1 MNVRGYVWGARLLW
15 LAVGVVIAASTLAGA
30 ELRMVY
36 SFTEER
42 VTTMQAAKPQQANP
56 TAAATTATGK
66 GEPRTERHAGELV
79 VALGGDYFLIERDG
93 VGTSYDFKARR
104 ILSQAAGR
112 HEWTEISLF
121 SDLGFRVM
129 EYQNR
134 VMLGQVLSASGLKD
148 PSVTGMGDT
157 FELET
162 LFCLRFPNERG
173 KPVVGLKKETLE
185 NGAWSFRKDGKEVVL
200 FKPSASAVPEKFRAV
215 FERWLVYACR
225 IHPDIRREIVASGRV
240 PQTLLT
246 HWKNTGE
253 GDTSSLEL
261 KSFVES
267 EDTVV
272 IPAAEHVALPA
283 AEGPLRELVELSRDP
298 KRRAE
303 RPTTDSLKRF
313 ADDAMAS
320 GRVLDGFLALLE
332 ITFQNGGD
340 IAADFRRNRDRISQD
355 EGCKRFFEGMAQ
367 SDKASCE
374 HAVQVLRA
382 IDRKQLK
389 KDYIVDIH
397 LADALSTLDR
407 GAEAEIVF
415 FSVLHRNPFLV
426 GVWNDLGQQYYRG
439 YEMGKAWL
447 CWDTARAISPG
458 HPMLRSIT
466 EMERRFEADFPEFFL
481 ASANSVAS
489 R

>member
-1 MNVRGYVWGARLLW
+1 
-15 LAVGVVIAASTLAGA
+15 
-30 ELRMVY
+30 
-36 SFTEER
+36 
-42 VTTMQAAKPQQANP
+42 MQAAKPQQANP

-79 VALGGDYFLIERDG
+79 VALGCDYFLVERDG
-93 VGTSYDFKARR
+93 AATLYDLKGKR
-104 ILSQAAGR
+104 ILTRAAGK

-134 VMLGQVLSASGLKD
+134 VMLGRVLSAGGIKD
-148 PSVTGMGDT
+148 PSVLGMGDT

-162 LFCLRFPNERG
+162 LFCLRFPDERG
-173 KPVVGLKKETLE
+173 KPVAGLKRETLE

-200 FKPSASAVPEKFRAV
+200 FKPSVSAVSEEFRAL
-215 FERWLVYACR
+215 FDRWMVYGCR
-225 IHPDIRREIVASGRV
+225 VHPDIRREIVASGRV
-240 PQTLLT
+240 PQILLT

-261 KSFVES
+261 KSVVES
-267 EDTVV
+267 EDTAVT
-272 IPAAEHVALPA
+272 PAAGLATLSS
-283 AEGPLRELVELSRDP
+283 AEGPLRELVELTRDP

-303 RPTTDSLKRF
+303 GPTTDSLKRF

-340 IAADFRRNRDRISQD
+340 VSAEFRRYRDRITQD
-355 EGCKRFFEGMAQ
+355 EACKRFFEGMAQ
-367 SDKASCE
+367 SDKTSCE
-374 HAVQVLRA
+374 HAVEVLRS

-397 LADALSTLDR
+397 LADALSTLGR
-407 GAEAEIVF
+407 GAEAETVI
-415 FSVLHRNPFLV
+415 FSVLHRNSFLV

-447 CWDTARAISPG
+447 CWDTARAICPQ
-458 HPMLRSIT
+458 HPMLKSIT
-466 EMERRFEADFPEFFL
+466 ELERRLESDFPEFFL

>member
-1 MNVRGYVWGARLLW
+1 
-15 LAVGVVIAASTLAGA
+15 
-30 ELRMVY
+30 
-36 SFTEER
+36 
-42 VTTMQAAKPQQANP
+42 MQAANPQQANP
-56 TAAATTATGK
+56 ATAATTATGK
-66 GEPRTERHAGELV
+66 VEPRTERHAGELV
-79 VALGGDYFLIERDG
+79 VALGGDYFLVEKDG
-93 VGTSYDFKARR
+93 AGTLYDFKGKR
-104 ILSQAAGR
+104 ILTQAAGK

-134 VMLGQVLSASGLKD
+134 VMLGRVLSAGGIKD
-148 PSVTGMGDT
+148 PSVARMGDP

-200 FKPSASAVPEKFRAV
+200 FKPSASAVPERFRAV

-225 IHPDIRREIVASGRV
+225 VHPDIRREIVASGHV

-261 KSFVES
+261 KSVGES
-267 EDTVV
+267 EGTVV
-272 IPAAEHVALPA
+272 MPAAEAATLST
-283 AEGPLRELVELSRDP
+283 AEGPLRELVDLSRDP

-303 RPTTDSLKRF
+303 GPTTDSLKRF
-313 ADDAMAS
+313 ADEAMAS

-340 IAADFRRNRDRISQD
+340 IAADFRRYRERISQD

-397 LADALSTLDR
+397 LADALSTLGR
-407 GAEAEIVF
+407 GAEAETVF
-415 FSVLHRNPFLV
+415 LSVLHRNPLLV

-447 CWDTARAISPG
+447 CWDTARAICPG
-458 HPMLRSIT
+458 HPMLKSIT
-466 EMERRFEADFPEFFL
+466 EMEGRFVADFPDFFL
-481 ASANSVAS
+481 EA
-489 R
+489 RRQR